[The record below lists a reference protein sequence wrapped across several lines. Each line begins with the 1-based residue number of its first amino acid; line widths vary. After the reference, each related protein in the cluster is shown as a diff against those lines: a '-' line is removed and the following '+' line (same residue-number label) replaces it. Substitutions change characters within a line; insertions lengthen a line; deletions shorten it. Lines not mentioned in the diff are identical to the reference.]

1 MGVDISDI
9 IESREIELQDLK
21 GKIIAID
28 AYNTL
33 YQFLSII
40 RQPDG
45 TPLIDRNGRITSHLS
60 GLFYR
65 NVNIMEIGIK
75 PVYVFDGKP
84 PELKG
89 KTLLERIERRER
101 AEREWKE
108 ALEAG
113 NIEEARV
120 WSQQSSRLTPEMV
133 EQSKRLLE
141 LMGIPWIQAPS
152 EGEAQAAEMARS
164 GKVFAS
170 ASQDYDSL
178 LFGTP
183 RLVRNLT
190 ITGKRKLPRK
200 NVYKEIKPEIIELD
214 NVLKNLS
221 ITREQLIDI
230 GILVGTDFNEGVRNV
245 GPKKALKL
253 IKTHGN
259 IENIMKNTDIVVEN
273 YREIREIFL
282 NPPVTK
288 DYKFDWK
295 DPDVEGIVKFMCD
308 EHDFS
313 RERVMG
319 AIDKLKEFR
328 KVKSQKNLEEWF

>member
-9 IESREIELQDLK
+9 IESVELELGDLK
-21 GKIIAID
+21 GKIVAID
-28 AYNTL
+28 AFNTL

-45 TPLIDRNGRITSHLS
+45 TPLMDRNGKITSHLS

-65 NVNIMEIGIK
+65 SVNIMEMGIK

-89 KTLLERIERRER
+89 KTILERMQRREK
-101 AEREWKE
+101 AEKEWQE
-108 ALEAG
+108 ALESG
-113 NIEEARV
+113 NIEEARI
-120 WSQQSSRLTPEMV
+120 WSQQSSKLTQEMV
-133 EQSKRLLE
+133 DQSKRLLE
-141 LMGIPWIQAPS
+141 LMGVPWVQAPS
-152 EGEAQAAEMARS
+152 EGEAQAAHMARK
-164 GKVFAS
+164 GNAYAS
-170 ASQDYDSL
+170 ASQDFDSL

-214 NVLKNLS
+214 KVLSSLS
-221 ITREQLIDI
+221 ITREQLVDI
-230 GILVGTDFNEGVRNV
+230 GILVGTDFNEGVKNV

-253 IKTHGN
+253 IKTYGN
-259 IENIMKNTDIVVEN
+259 LEKVIENTEIKIEN
-273 YREIREIFL
+273 YIEVREIFL
-282 NPPVTK
+282 NPPVTD
-288 DYKFDWK
+288 DYRFEWK
-295 DPDVEGIVKFMCD
+295 DPDVEGILKFMCD

-319 AIDKLKEFR
+319 AIEKLKEFK

>member
-101 AEREWKE
+101 AEKEWKE

-253 IKTHGN
+253 IKTYGN

-282 NPPVTK
+282 NPPVTR
-288 DYKFDWK
+288 DYRFDWK

>member
-101 AEREWKE
+101 AEKEWKE

-253 IKTHGN
+253 IKTYGN

-282 NPPVTK
+282 NPPVTR
-288 DYKFDWK
+288 DYRFDWK
-295 DPDVEGIVKFMCD
+295 EPDVEGIVKFMCD